1 MSTSAPMSW
10 GSRRGAWWGASRN
23 ICGDRGFS
31 PSTIMRAISNATR
44 PLAVLVSL
52 LAMTA
57 TASASPSQDPDD
69 VADRADQA
77 LASLSSL
84 EARFVQRVVNPV
96 LEKTEIGHG
105 TLYYR
110 APGRYRIEYTYPRG
124 DVVVDDGTWVWIY
137 LPSSQPDQV
146 IRQPAD
152 GSGGANP
159 LTYLRDLRSMYAVDL
174 AGTEVISGE
183 SSDHLSMEP
192 RAEDAPFT
200 YVDVWVGRRSGL
212 LRQVRTVASDGVEK
226 SYTFTSLEPGAGVA
240 DSRFRFTP
248 PAGVEIYDQ

>member
-1 MSTSAPMSW
+1 MPANPDII
-10 GSRRGAWWGASRN
+10 RRLL
-23 ICGDRGFS
+23 F
-31 PSTIMRAISNATR
+31 
-44 PLAVLVSL
+44 AVLLCV
-52 LAMTA
+52 AIPATA
-57 TASASPSQDPDD
+57 TPAQDPEA
-69 VADRADQA
+69 VAERADRA
-77 LASLSSL
+77 LASLGTL

-159 LTYLRDLRSMYAVDL
+159 LTYLRDLRSMYDVAL
-174 AGTEVISGE
+174 AGREVISGE
-183 SSDHLSMEP
+183 ASDGLTMEP
-192 RAEDAPFT
+192 RTADAPFT
-200 YVDVWVGRRSGL
+200 HVDVWVGRQTGL
-212 LRQVRTVASDGVEK
+212 LRRVRTVTPDGIEK
-226 SYTFTSLEPGAGVA
+226 SYTFTSLDPRAGIP
-240 DSRFRFTP
+240 DSRFRFAP
-248 PAGVEIYDQ
+248 PAGIEVYDQ